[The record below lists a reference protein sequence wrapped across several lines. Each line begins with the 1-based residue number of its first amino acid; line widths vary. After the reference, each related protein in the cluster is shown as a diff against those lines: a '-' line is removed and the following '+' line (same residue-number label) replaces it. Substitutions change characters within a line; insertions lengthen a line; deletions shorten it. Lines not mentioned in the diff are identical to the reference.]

1 MDPVSITAGFL
12 GVLDVA
18 LRATSALTKYARD
31 TKTASSDRKA
41 LAEETLFLSKLLQ
54 RLRDRA
60 QTARHDDTWLAD
72 HKEIVGYFEA
82 AYDDLA
88 VTLKL
93 DGVTGRIE
101 ERTRLRAAY
110 TKAKWS
116 FSKAEVY
123 SLLERVT
130 RLQQYANVLLA
141 DDQHTLLERIDQKQQ
156 EGNLIGESIQS
167 LADLMSS
174 PSAGPENAKLR
185 PELAVPSTNVS
196 NPSNLFRSSR
206 EGLGGMVPHRSNIY
220 AMERPRA
227 IATLVL
233 GNTSIIINKLRQ
245 DRPEEVKSRIG
256 ITFVYFRY
264 NETDQTIDNILSSL
278 LKQLLQDSDEI
289 PSDLISIFE
298 RHRDRNTSPTID
310 EISQALS
317 TVIDTQKEVFCIIDA
332 LDECN
337 DDLRWALIENLETLG
352 PKLRVLITSRYL
364 DSIAEELEDY
374 QRFEIRANKADI
386 ELFIDYQVRRNRN
399 LRKIVEKS
407 PSLRD
412 DIKQG
417 VFKTAER
424 MQAAAN
430 PYDSF
435 LLARLHVESLASAAC
450 LSIKHVRNKLRTL
463 PTTLKGTYDN
473 ALERIENQ
481 EPEHRRVAFKTM
493 AWVCYAF
500 RALSLK
506 ELQHALAVEPGDTML
521 DEDLVM
527 DGQSITSLCAGL
539 IVVDQRT
546 NMVNLV
552 HYSTKSYFDDIRH
565 IQFPEFHANI
575 TLICATYLTL
585 DALQGAKIWEIVQ
598 DYPLACYAAQFM
610 GDHARNSPEESLGP
624 SILEMIC
631 NLLSHPDKRKPLLS
645 LLDGLDLIQ
654 AGFYSK
660 GRPMTRTST
669 AAVIDASAETEMPT
683 FFDSVL
689 EMESTDSLSTTSSRL
704 TTESDA
710 STLMGDR
717 AEDEEVW
724 ETKIKTSRIPEVT
737 ALHLA
742 ASMGLAKI
750 ASLLLKETTNIDAV
764 DETGKTALAL
774 ALERGFEKA
783 VEFLINSGACVDLR
797 HEHGRGVL
805 LLITERGWFNA
816 GDIIVEKAR
825 LTADKELLGR
835 AQARVRL
842 LLAVYGN
849 DTGESSRV
857 GASAELQLPDTDRDV
872 AAAALFL
879 AVERES
885 APMVRTLL
893 AVGVDV
899 NSKDDLGQ
907 TALHRATRRNDDQ
920 MVRLLIKSGAD
931 LEGKDDD
938 HRTPWSANL
947 RCSNPAIL
955 QILLD
960 AGADPSTCEQQG
972 LSELYTAAKDGDTG
986 IIKYMLECGTNPSI
1000 PTIYGWAPL
1009 HWAASYGHIDCVKL
1023 LLGAGAEPNPISDQ
1037 KVTPLDLAT
1046 QADQSTVVE
1055 LLLKVGAK
1063 MYQDIKLPTEQ
1074 KSDNRV
1080 STARCD
1086 SDKTPDRESASTAV
1100 LVEGK
1105 VDGVA
1110 EKLRLVYDKP
1120 LARTLLK
1127 PAAVGRFVY
1136 PSGTTGAGND
1146 IFKVSQFLETSS
1158 ATIHVRRAE
1167 TRLEMWEY
1175 SNYDGHFEVDD
1186 ALYEVTKIKNDYQEF
1201 ELSGRGQDPFP
1212 GTLTMH
1218 KDWTGGWKV
1227 RQDIEG
1233 RSKGYLLRT
1242 TPEWSRNKEEDSRW
1256 MIENGTLQARSGW
1269 DDATPWISMETMID
1283 RQMLDLI
1290 VTCWVVKLWSETAA
1304 FQRS

>member
-1 MDPVSITAGFL
+1 MLKA
-12 GVLDVA
+12 A
-18 LRATSALTKYARD
+18 SAL
-31 TKTASSDRKA
+31 
-41 LAEETLFLSKLLQ
+41 LLS
-54 RLRDRA
+54 
-60 QTARHDDTWLAD
+60 T
-72 HKEIVGYFEA
+72 
-82 AYDDLA
+82 
-88 VTLKL
+88 
-93 DGVTGRIE
+93 
-101 ERTRLRAAY
+101 
-110 TKAKWS
+110 
-116 FSKAEVY
+116 
-123 SLLERVT
+123 
-130 RLQQYANVLLA
+130 
-141 DDQHTLLERIDQKQQ
+141 
-156 EGNLIGESIQS
+156 
-167 LADLMSS
+167 
-174 PSAGPENAKLR
+174 
-185 PELAVPSTNVS
+185 S
-196 NPSNLFRSSR
+196 N
-206 EGLGGMVPHRSNIY
+206 
-220 AMERPRA
+220 
-227 IATLVL
+227 
-233 GNTSIIINKLRQ
+233 
-245 DRPEEVKSRIG
+245 
-256 ITFVYFRY
+256 
-264 NETDQTIDNILSSL
+264 
-278 LKQLLQDSDEI
+278 EI
-289 PSDLISIFE
+289 PSDLVSLFE

-332 LDECN
+332 LGECN
-337 DDLRWALIENLETLG
+337 EDLRWALIEKLETLG

-364 DSIAEELEDY
+364 DSIAEELEGY
-374 QRFEIRANKADI
+374 RRFEIRANKADI
-386 ELFIDYQVRRNRN
+386 ELFIDYQIRRNRN

-417 VFKTAER
+417 VFNTAER
-424 MQAAAN
+424 MQAVTN
-430 PYDSF
+430 PHD
-435 LLARLHVESLASAAC
+435 SAAG

-481 EPEHRRVAFKTM
+481 EPDHRRVAFKTM

-506 ELQHALAVEPGDTML
+506 ELQHALAVEPGDTIL

-539 IVVDQRT
+539 VVVDQRT
-546 NMVNLV
+546 NMVNVV

-575 TLICATYLTL
+575 TLVCATYLTL
-585 DALQGAKIWEIVQ
+585 DSLKGAKIWEIVQ

-610 GDHARNSPEESLGP
+610 VNHARHSPEESLGP

-660 GRPMTRTST
+660 GRPITRTST
-669 AAVIDASAETEMPT
+669 AALVDAVAETGALT
-683 FFDSVL
+683 LSDSVL
-689 EMESTDSLSTTSSRL
+689 EMEMENTDTLSTASLRVTTDSDT
-704 TTESDA
+704 

-724 ETKIKTSRIPEVT
+724 ETKIKTSGVPEVT

-816 GDIIVEKAR
+816 GNTIVEKAR
-825 LTADKELLGR
+825 LTADEELPGR
-835 AQARVRL
+835 AQDRVRL
-842 LLAVYGN
+842 LLAVYEN
-849 DTGESSRV
+849 NIGESTRV
-857 GASAELQLPDTDRDV
+857 GASAELQLPDTDRDI
-872 AAAALFL
+872 AAVALFL

-885 APMVRTLL
+885 APMVETLL

-907 TALHRATRRNDDQ
+907 TALHRATRRNEDQ
-920 MVRLLIKSGAD
+920 IVRLLIKSGAD
-931 LEGKDDD
+931 IEGTDDD

-960 AGADPSTCEQQG
+960 AGANPSTCGQQG
-972 LSELYTAAKDGDTG
+972 VSELHTAARDGDTK
-986 IIKYMLECGTNPSI
+986 IVKYMLESGTNHSI
-1000 PTIYGWAPL
+1000 PTKYGWAPL

-1023 LLGAGAEPNPISDQ
+1023 LLGAGAEPNPTSDQ

-1055 LLLKVGAK
+1055 LLVKAGAK
-1063 MYQDIKLPTEQ
+1063 MYQDMEFPTEQ
-1074 KSDNRV
+1074 KFHERGSDGALDLEN
-1080 STARCD
+1080 
-1086 SDKTPDRESASTAV
+1086 ASTAA
-1100 LVEGK
+1100 LIEGK
-1105 VDGVA
+1105 LVCVA

-1136 PSGTTGAGND
+1136 PSGTTGAVND
-1146 IFKVSQFLETSS
+1146 IFEVSHFLETSS
-1158 ATIHVRRAE
+1158 ATISIRRAK

-1175 SNYDGHFEVDD
+1175 SSSDNHFEVDEI
-1186 ALYEVTKIKNDYQEF
+1186 LYEVARVKTDYQEF
-1201 ELSGRGQDPFP
+1201 ELSSRQQDPFP
-1212 GTLTMH
+1212 GTLTMY

-1242 TPEWSRNKEEDSRW
+1242 TPEWSSNKEEDSRW
-1256 MIENGTLQARSGW
+1256 MIENGMLQARSGW
-1269 DDATPWISMETMID
+1269 DDATPWISIETTIY
-1283 RQMLDLI
+1283 RQMQELI

>member
-1 MDPVSITAGFL
+1 MDAVSITAGFL

-72 HKEIVGYFEA
+72 HKEIVGHFEA

-156 EGNLIGESIQS
+156 EALDQK
-167 LADLMSS
+167 M
-174 PSAGPENAKLR
+174 
-185 PELAVPSTNVS
+185 
-196 NPSNLFRSSR
+196 RSSVLSWLSPLPMSQTHQTFSDR
-206 EGLGGMVPHRSNIY
+206 AEKGSGEWFLTDPTFMQWKGQERSRLWCWGIPG
-220 AMERPRA
+220 AGKTVMA
-227 IATLVL
+227 
-233 GNTSIIINKLRQ
+233 SIIINKLRQ

-289 PSDLISIFE
+289 PSDLISLFE

-337 DDLRWALIENLETLG
+337 DDLRWALIEKLETLG

-424 MQAAAN
+424 MQAATN
-430 PYDSF
+430 PYDSC
-435 LLARLHVESLASAAC
+435 LVDWIIGSYWLACMSSHWPVRL
-450 LSIKHVRNKLRTL
+450 
-463 PTTLKGTYDN
+463 GTYDN

-481 EPEHRRVAFKTM
+481 EPDHRRVAFKTM

-585 DALQGAKIWEIVQ
+585 DSLQGAKIWEIVQ

-805 LLITERGWFNA
+805 LLITERGWFTA

-835 AQARVRL
+835 AQDRVRL

-885 APMVRTLL
+885 APMVKTLL

-960 AGADPSTCEQQG
+960 AGADPSTCGQQG
-972 LSELYTAAKDGDTG
+972 LSELYTAAKDGDTR
-986 IIKYMLECGTNPSI
+986 IIKYMLESGTNPSI

-1055 LLLKVGAK
+1055 ILLKVGAK
-1063 MYQDIKLPTEQ
+1063 MYQDIELPTEQ

-1086 SDKTPDRESASTAV
+1086 SDKTPDRESASTAA
-1100 LVEGK
+1100 LVEGN

-1146 IFKVSQFLETSS
+1146 IFEVSHFLETAS
-1158 ATIHVRRAE
+1158 ATIHVKRAE

-1201 ELSGRGQDPFP
+1201 ELFGRGQDPFP

-1269 DDATPWISMETMID
+1269 DDATPWIAIETMID